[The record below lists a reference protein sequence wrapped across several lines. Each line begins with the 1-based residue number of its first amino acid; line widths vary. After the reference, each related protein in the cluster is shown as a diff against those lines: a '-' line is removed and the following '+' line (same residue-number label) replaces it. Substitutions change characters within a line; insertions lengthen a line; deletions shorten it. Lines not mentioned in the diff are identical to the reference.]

1 MKEGIEPSI
10 LWYNRYSFGAETP
23 SLSATRTSSATDL
36 APILRITC
44 PRWTFTVTSPTLRS
58 AAICLFIRPVTTSA
72 KTSRSRGVREP

>member
-1 MKEGIEPSI
+1 
-10 LWYNRYSFGAETP
+10 
-23 SLSATRTSSATDL
+23 
-36 APILRITC
+36 LRITC